1 MGGIIYYHF
10 NEVNESKKIF
20 LFVGP
25 WVPVVDSFLDSPF
38 LPAEPEVLQ
47 RQNATA
53 ARVPVMLGFTSEDGL
68 LFTSRLVADPQF
80 NARFISDKRMA
91 THFDDDWPQV
101 PR

>member
-1 MGGIIYYHF
+1 M
-10 NEVNESKKIF
+10 
-20 LFVGP
+20 LAGP

-68 LFTSRLVADPQF
+68 LFTSRLVADTQF
-80 NARFISDKRMA
+80 NARFISDIRAA
-91 THFDDDWPQV
+91 THFDDVWPQV